1 MTAKD
6 NVIKLWK
13 DNRPDI
19 KSIAELE
26 RKMDLSNG
34 IISKW
39 DTKKPSTAS
48 AQKVADF
55 FKVPLSKVLDDVDDE
70 TIALDKD
77 DQKVL
82 AMFRKQTEGMS
93 EEDKADFQDSLNDIM
108 AFARKL
114 VEDRKEDK

>member
-39 DTKKPSTAS
+39 VLKNHLLLVPKK
-48 AQKVADF
+48 
-55 FKVPLSKVLDDVDDE
+55 
-70 TIALDKD
+70 
-77 DQKVL
+77 
-82 AMFRKQTEGMS
+82 
-93 EEDKADFQDSLNDIM
+93 
-108 AFARKL
+108 
-114 VEDRKEDK
+114 

>member
-1 MTAKD
+1 MSAKD

-13 DNRPDI
+13 EQRPDI
-19 KSIAELE
+19 KSVAELE
-26 RKMDLSNG
+26 RKIHLSNG

-39 DTKKPSTAS
+39 DTKKPSTKS

-55 FKVPLSKVLDDVDDE
+55 FKVPLSAILDDVSDE
-70 TIALDKD
+70 SVSLNPD

-93 EEDKADFQDSLNDIM
+93 EEDKKEFQESLNDIM
-108 AFARKL
+108 SLAKKIVETRK
-114 VEDRKEDK
+114 DNH

>member
-1 MTAKD
+1 MSAKD

-13 DNRPDI
+13 ENRPDI
-19 KSIAELE
+19 KSVAELE
-26 RKMDLSNG
+26 RKINLSNG

-39 DTKKPSTAS
+39 ATKKPSTAS
-48 AQKVADF
+48 AQKVANF

-70 TIALDKD
+70 TITLDSN

-93 EEDKADFQDSLNDIM
+93 DEDKADFQDSLNDIM
-108 AFARKL
+108 TFARKL
-114 VEDRKEDK
+114 VKDRKGDK